1 MTIYDKENVRE
12 YKPVFND
19 DRDYT
24 TNAPTYYD
32 YMAEVN
38 TSVHK
43 ALEDIEGIVEG
54 DIVDYVESENHQLLQ
69 VTKKRVDGK
78 HVGYTLTP
86 IDPDNNITTTDPGI
100 EIVKVDNH
108 TFSITTTRDVVKQY
122 LVDGNGAYITWV
134 GNQGRLNIDFSKVQ
148 AKLTFQDGI
157 KLSGTTVSADWNKV
171 QKVLTPDNKSI
182 FIDENGRVTAQVPYD
197 RLESKVDK
205 WRTVGNVA
213 GSIFEIGGDAQ
224 PTTVNPAFLK
234 KSGVYFYL
242 SRSKSDNAIWG
253 GTADTPTSTPGIIKV
268 TSSNYN
274 EFVLQEFYSM
284 DGKNYFFRI
293 GSNEN
298 MLGDTIHHS
307 FWSPW
312 RAVFN
317 QRMYDHGKFGDG
329 KGKYWGQDSLDENL
343 NYNAGSG
350 TQREIGNILAGDL
363 TTIFTTTEKYSQSK
377 KRMTDVIRF
386 AYEGGSVAG
395 DCNTGSNV
403 YYRVNSVN
411 TVTQKCKV
419 TAHNAVNGTPITQW
433 EIEHPFFAYPIQDM
447 TAGNDRLYFINKYKI
462 FWFSLNDYSTGYV
475 DFSIGSDEYKNADGT
490 ESVYKKYTH
499 PKGISYYN
507 DKLYVLVQ
515 EDYKRIANDHNLG
528 RDVLRFAVWEITL
541 NNNGTGRVS
550 DKCLFKDTLS
560 GVDMHYLQ
568 VINNNIYVGFNL
580 DRLYNA
586 SAQNAYGGA
595 TTQNKYDPCG
605 IGTLTYSMRGLLHEQ
620 CENVKDGLEITGL
633 GHVYAPVRQAESATE
648 LNADG
653 CIVAYND
660 MLLVSGYK
668 ELVYNGVYSIA
679 PYVNTWLPT
688 ASFDKASKISYNSD
702 GEAIVTSQVKDE
714 ETGQFVNVQT
724 TTKAIQ
730 VEERTS
736 NPIVLD

>member
-1 MTIYDKENVRE
+1 MSIYDKENVRE

-38 TSVHK
+38 TSVQK

-54 DIVDYVESENHQLLQ
+54 DIVDYIDSDNQKLLQ
-69 VTKKRVDGK
+69 VTKKRVEGK

-86 IDPDNNITTTDPGI
+86 LDPENSITTTDPGI

-108 TFSITTTRDVVKQY
+108 TFSITTTKDVVKQY
-122 LVDGNGAYITWV
+122 LVDGAGAYITWV
-134 GNQGRLNIDFSKVQ
+134 GDKGRLNIDFTRVQ
-148 AKLTFQDGI
+148 AKLTFQDGV

-182 FIDENGRVTAQVPYD
+182 IIDENGRVSAQVPYD

-224 PTTVNPAFLK
+224 PTTVNPNFLRK
-234 KSGVYFYL
+234 TGTYYYMGA
-242 SRSKSDNAIWG
+242 SKADNAVWKI
-253 GTADTPTSTPGIIKV
+253 TADTPTSTSGFIRVIS
-268 TSSNYN
+268 TNYSRS
-274 EFVLQEFYSM
+274 VLQEFYSL
-284 DGKNYFFRI
+284 DGKNIFYRT
-293 GSNEN
+293 GSNDLIAGSSN
-298 MLGDTIHHS
+298 KY

-312 RAVFN
+312 RAVLT
-317 QRMYDHGKFGDG
+317 QQMYKDGKYGDG
-329 KGKYWGQDSLDENL
+329 KGKYWGEGYTDTQL
-343 NYNAGSG
+343 NYNAGAG
-350 TQREIGNILAGDL
+350 TQGEDIGELLGNNLL
-363 TTIFTTTEKYSQSK
+363 ERYKTTEKYTNSQK
-377 KRMTDVIRF
+377 EMKDVIRF

-395 DCNTGSNV
+395 DCPTGSNV
-403 YYRVNSVN
+403 YYRINAVN
-411 TVTQKCKV
+411 TVLEECKI
-419 TAHNAVNGTPITQW
+419 TAHNAVNGTPITQFV
-433 EIEHPFFAYPIQDM
+433 IEHPFFANPIQDI
-447 TAGNDRLYFINKYKI
+447 TAGNDRIYFINNYKI

-490 ESVYKKYTH
+490 ESVYKKYAT

-507 DKLYVLVQ
+507 EKLYVLVQ
-515 EDYKRIANDHNLG
+515 EDYKRIANDYNLG

-541 NNNGTGRVS
+541 NTNGTGRVS
-550 DKCLFKDTLS
+550 DKCLFKYVLT

-580 DRLYNA
+580 DRLYND
-586 SAQNAYGGA
+586 SARNAYGDA
-595 TTQNKYDPCG
+595 TAQNKYDPCG
-605 IGTLTYSMRGLLHEQ
+605 IGTLTFSMTGLMHEQ

-633 GHVYAPVRQAESATE
+633 GHVYAPVRQPENSNE

-668 ELVYNGVYSIA
+668 PLAYNGVYSLS
-679 PYVNTWLPT
+679 PYVNTWLPPV
-688 ASFDKASKISYNSD
+688 SFDKASKISYNSN

-714 ETGQFVNVQT
+714 ETGQFVNVQI
-724 TTKAIQ
+724 TTKPVQ
-730 VEERTS
+730 VEERTA
-736 NPIVLD
+736 NPIVEE

>member
-1 MTIYDKENVRE
+1 MSIYDKENVRE

-54 DIVDYVESENHQLLQ
+54 DIVDYIDSDNQQLLQ

-86 IDPDNNITTTDPGI
+86 LDPENSITTTDPGI

-108 TFSITTTRDVVKQY
+108 TFSITTTKDVVKQY
-122 LVDGNGAYITWV
+122 LVDGTGTYITWV
-134 GNQGRLNIDFSKVQ
+134 GDKGHLNIDFNKVQ
-148 AKLTFQDGI
+148 AKLTFQDGV
-157 KLSGTTVSADWNKV
+157 KLSGNTVSADWNKV

-182 FIDENGRVTAQVPYD
+182 IIDENGRVSAQVPYD

-205 WRTVGNVA
+205 WRTVGNVG
-213 GSIFEIGGDAQ
+213 GSIFKLAEDAQ

-242 SRSKSDNAIWG
+242 SRSKADNSVWG
-253 GTADTPTSTPGIIKV
+253 GKADTPTSTPGIIRV

-274 EFVLQEFYSM
+274 DFVLQEFYSM

-293 GSNEN
+293 GSNEQLLSDKSRN
-298 MLGDTIHHS
+298 N
-307 FWSPW
+307 FWSEW

-317 QRMYDHGKFGDG
+317 EKMYANGKFGEN
-329 KGKYWGQDSLDENL
+329 KGKYWGQDSQDSDL
-343 NYNAGSG
+343 NYNAGNG
-350 TQREIGNILAGDL
+350 TQRRVGDIVAGDL
-363 TTIFTTTEKYSQSK
+363 TTIFTTTEKYTSAQ

-386 AYEGGSVAG
+386 AYEGGSLAG
-395 DCNTGSNV
+395 DCTTGSNV
-403 YYRVNSVN
+403 YYRVNGVN
-411 TVTQKCKV
+411 TVSQECII
-419 TAHNAVNGTPITQW
+419 TAHNAVNGTPITQFV
-433 EIEHPFFAYPIQDM
+433 IEHPFFAHPIQDI
-447 TAGNDRLYFINKYKI
+447 TAGNDRIYFINTWSI

-475 DFSIGSDEYKNADGT
+475 EFPRTPLMTNADGT
-490 ESVYKKYTH
+490 PSTYEKYLRY
-499 PKGISYYN
+499 KGISYYN
-507 DKLYVLVQ
+507 EKLYVLIQ
-515 EDYKRIANDHNLG
+515 EDYKAVANDNNLG
-528 RDVLRFAVWEITL
+528 RDVLKFAVWEITL
-541 NNNGTGRVS
+541 NTNGTGRVS
-550 DKCLFKDTLS
+550 DKCIFSNPLT

-580 DRLYNA
+580 DRLYNE
-586 SAQNAYGGA
+586 SAKNAYGSP
-595 TTQNKYDPCG
+595 TPQNKYDPCG
-605 IGTLTYSMRGLLHEQ
+605 IGTLTFSMYGLLHEQ
-620 CENVKDGLEITGL
+620 CENVKDGLQITGL
-633 GHVYAPVRQAESATE
+633 GHVYAPVRQAENANE

-668 ELVYNGVYSIA
+668 ALVYNGVYSLP

-688 ASFDKASKISYNSD
+688 VSFDKASKISYNSD

-714 ETGQFVNVQT
+714 ETGQFVNVQIT
-724 TTKAIQ
+724 PKPVQ
-730 VEERTS
+730 VEERTT
-736 NPIVLD
+736 NPIVEE

>member
-1 MTIYDKENVRE
+1 MSIYDKENVRE

-54 DIVDYVESENHQLLQ
+54 DIVDYIDSDNQKLLQ

-86 IDPDNNITTTDPGI
+86 LDPENSINTTDPGI

-108 TFSITTTRDVVKQY
+108 TFSITTNKDVVKQY
-122 LVDGNGAYITWV
+122 LVDGTGAYITWI
-134 GNQGRLNIDFSKVQ
+134 GDKGSLNIDFTRVQ
-148 AKLTFQDGI
+148 AKLTFQDGVKI
-157 KLSGTTVSADWNKV
+157 SGTTVSADWNKV

-182 FIDENGRVTAQVPYD
+182 IIDENGRVSAQVPYD
-197 RLESKVDK
+197 RLEAKVDK

-234 KSGVYFYL
+234 KTGVYLYL
-242 SRSKSDNAIWG
+242 SRSKSDNAVWG
-253 GTADTPTSTPGIIKV
+253 GKADTPTSTPGIIRV

-274 EFVLQEFYSM
+274 EFVLQEFFSI

-293 GSNEN
+293 GSNEQLLVDKTRN
-298 MLGDTIHHS
+298 N
-307 FWSPW
+307 FWSEW

-317 QRMYDHGKFGDG
+317 EKMYANGKFGDN

-343 NYNAGSG
+343 NYNAGAG
-350 TQREIGNILAGDL
+350 TQRKVGDIVAGDL
-363 TTIFTTTEKYSQSK
+363 STILTTTEKYTRKQ

-386 AYEGGSVAG
+386 AYEGGSLAG
-395 DCNTGSNV
+395 DCHTGSNV
-403 YYRVNSVN
+403 YYRVNGVN
-411 TVTQKCKV
+411 TVTQECII
-419 TAHNAVNGTPITQW
+419 TAHNGVNGTPITQW
-433 EIEHPFFAYPIQDM
+433 SIEHPFFANPIQDI
-447 TAGNDRLYFINKYKI
+447 TAGNDRIYFINTWSI

-475 DFSIGSDEYKNADGT
+475 EFPRTPLKTSANGNPATYE
-490 ESVYKKYTH
+490 KYLRY
-499 PKGISYYN
+499 KGISYYN
-507 DKLYVLVQ
+507 DKLYVLIQ
-515 EDYKRIANDHNLG
+515 EDYKQIANDGNLG
-528 RDVLRFAVWEITL
+528 KDVLKFAVWEITL
-541 NNNGTGRVS
+541 NTNGTGRVS
-550 DKCLFKDTLS
+550 DKCLFDYVLA

-580 DRLYNA
+580 DRLYND
-586 SAQNAYGGA
+586 SAKSAYGDP
-595 TTQNKYDPCG
+595 TPQNKYDPCG
-605 IGTLTYSMRGLLHEQ
+605 IGTLTFSMTGLMHEQ

-633 GHVYAPVRQAESATE
+633 GHVYAPVRQNENANE

-668 ELVYNGVYSIA
+668 ELVYNGVYSLP

-688 ASFDKASKISYNSD
+688 VSFDKASKISYNSD
-702 GEAIVTSQVKDE
+702 GEAIVTSQVKYE
-714 ETGQFVNVQT
+714 ETGQFVNVKIT
-724 TTKAIQ
+724 PKPVQ
-730 VEERTS
+730 VEEGTT
-736 NPIVLD
+736 NPIVEE

>member
-1 MTIYDKENVRE
+1 MSIYDKENVRE

-54 DIVDYVESENHQLLQ
+54 DIVDYIDSDNQKLLQ

-86 IDPDNNITTTDPGI
+86 LDPENSINTTDPGI

-108 TFSITTTRDVVKQY
+108 TFSITTNKDVVKQY
-122 LVDGNGAYITWV
+122 LVDGTGAYITWI
-134 GNQGRLNIDFSKVQ
+134 GDKGSLNIDFTRVQ
-148 AKLTFQDGI
+148 AKLTFQDGVKI
-157 KLSGTTVSADWNKV
+157 SGTTVSADWNKV

-182 FIDENGRVTAQVPYD
+182 IIDENGRVSAQVPYD
-197 RLESKVDK
+197 RLEAKVDK

-234 KSGVYFYL
+234 KTGVYLYL
-242 SRSKSDNAIWG
+242 SRSKSDNAVWG
-253 GTADTPTSTPGIIKV
+253 GKADTPTSTPGIIRV

-274 EFVLQEFYSM
+274 EFVLQEFFSI

-293 GSNEN
+293 GSNEQLLVDKTRN
-298 MLGDTIHHS
+298 N
-307 FWSPW
+307 FWSEW

-317 QRMYDHGKFGDG
+317 EKMYANGKFGDN

-343 NYNAGSG
+343 NYNAGAG
-350 TQREIGNILAGDL
+350 TQRKVGDIVAGDL
-363 TTIFTTTEKYSQSK
+363 STILTTTEKYTRKQ

-386 AYEGGSVAG
+386 AYEGGSLAG
-395 DCNTGSNV
+395 DCHTGSNV
-403 YYRVNSVN
+403 YYRVNGVN
-411 TVTQKCKV
+411 TVTQECII
-419 TAHNAVNGTPITQW
+419 TAHNGVNGTPITQW
-433 EIEHPFFAYPIQDM
+433 SIEHPFFANPIQDI
-447 TAGNDRLYFINKYKI
+447 TAGNDRIYFINTWSI

-475 DFSIGSDEYKNADGT
+475 EFPRTPLKTSANGNPATYE
-490 ESVYKKYTH
+490 KYLRY
-499 PKGISYYN
+499 KGISYYN
-507 DKLYVLVQ
+507 DKLYVLIQ
-515 EDYKRIANDHNLG
+515 EDYKQIANDGNLG
-528 RDVLRFAVWEITL
+528 KDVLKFAVWEITL
-541 NNNGTGRVS
+541 NTNGTGRVS
-550 DKCLFKDTLS
+550 DKCLFDYVLA

-580 DRLYNA
+580 DRLYND
-586 SAQNAYGGA
+586 SAKSAYGDP
-595 TTQNKYDPCG
+595 TPQNKYDPCG
-605 IGTLTYSMRGLLHEQ
+605 IGTLTFSMTGLMHEQ

-633 GHVYAPVRQAESATE
+633 GHVYAPVRQNENANE

-668 ELVYNGVYSIA
+668 ELVYNGVYSLP

-688 ASFDKASKISYNSD
+688 VSFDKASKISYNSD

-714 ETGQFVNVQT
+714 ETGQFVNVKIT
-724 TTKAIQ
+724 PKPVQ
-730 VEERTS
+730 VEERTT
-736 NPIVLD
+736 NPIVEE

>member
-1 MTIYDKENVRE
+1 MSIYDKENVRE

-54 DIVDYVESENHQLLQ
+54 DIVDYIDSDNQKLLQ
-69 VTKKRVDGK
+69 VTKKRVNGK

-86 IDPDNNITTTDPGI
+86 LDPENSITTTDPGI

-108 TFSITTTRDVVKQY
+108 TFSITTTKDVVKQY
-122 LVDGNGAYITWV
+122 LVDGTGAYITWV
-134 GNQGRLNIDFSKVQ
+134 GNKGRLNIDFSRVQ
-148 AKLTFQDGI
+148 AKLTFQDGV

-197 RLESKVDK
+197 RLEAKVDK

-234 KSGVYFYL
+234 KSGTYFYL
-242 SRSKSDNAIWG
+242 SRSKSDSAIWG
-253 GTADTPTSTPGIIKV
+253 GKADTPTSTPGIIRV

-298 MLGDTIHHS
+298 MLVDTIHHS

-317 QRMYDHGKFGDG
+317 QRMFDQNKFGDG
-329 KGKYWGQDSLDENL
+329 KGKYWGEGSLDENL
-343 NYNAGSG
+343 NYNSGSG

-363 TTIFTTTEKYSQSK
+363 STIFTTTEKYTRAQ

-386 AYEGGSVAG
+386 AYEGGSLAG
-395 DCNTGSNV
+395 DCPTGSNV
-403 YYRVNSVN
+403 YYRINAVN
-411 TVTQKCKV
+411 TVSQKCKV

-433 EIEHPFFAYPIQDM
+433 EIEHPFFAHPIQDI
-447 TAGNDRLYFINKYKI
+447 TAGNDRLYFINTRSI

-475 DFSIGSDEYKNADGT
+475 EFPRTPLMTNADGT
-490 ESVYKKYTH
+490 PSRYEKHLRY
-499 PKGISYYN
+499 KGISYYN
-507 DKLYVLVQ
+507 EKLYVLIQ
-515 EDYKRIANDHNLG
+515 EDYKAIANDGNLG
-528 RDVLRFAVWEITL
+528 RDVIRFAVWEITL

-560 GVDMHYLQ
+560 AVDMHYLQ

-586 SAQNAYGGA
+586 SAQNAYGAA
-595 TTQNKYDPCG
+595 TAQNKYDPCG
-605 IGTLTYSMRGLLHEQ
+605 IGTLTYSMSGLLHEQ

-633 GHVYAPVRQAESATE
+633 GHVYAPVRQPESAPE
-648 LNADG
+648 MNADG

-668 ELVYNGVYSIA
+668 ALVYNGVYSLA
-679 PYVNTWLPT
+679 PYVNTWIPPV
-688 ASFDKASKISYNSD
+688 SFDKASKISYNSD

-714 ETGQFVNVQT
+714 ETGQFVNVQIT
-724 TTKAIQ
+724 PKPVQ
-730 VEERTS
+730 VEERTA
-736 NPIVLD
+736 NPIVEE

>member
-1 MTIYDKENVRE
+1 MSIYDKENVRE

-54 DIVDYVESENHQLLQ
+54 DIVDYIDSDNQKLLQ

-86 IDPDNNITTTDPGI
+86 LDPENSITTTDPGI

-108 TFSITTTRDVVKQY
+108 TFSITTNKDVVKQY
-122 LVDGNGAYITWV
+122 LVDGTGAYITWI
-134 GNQGRLNIDFSKVQ
+134 GDKGSLNIDFTRVQ
-148 AKLTFQDGI
+148 AKLTFQDGVKI
-157 KLSGTTVSADWNKV
+157 SGTTVSADWNKV

-182 FIDENGRVTAQVPYD
+182 IIDENGRVSAQVPYD
-197 RLESKVDK
+197 RLEAKVDK

-234 KSGVYFYL
+234 KSGTYFYL
-242 SRSKSDNAIWG
+242 SRSKSDSAIWG
-253 GTADTPTSTPGIIKV
+253 GVADTPTSTPGIIKV

-274 EFVLQEFYSM
+274 DFVLQEFYSM

-298 MLGDTIHHS
+298 MLVDTKHHS

-317 QRMYDHGKFGDG
+317 QRMFDNNKFGDG

-350 TQREIGNILAGDL
+350 TQKAIGNILAGDL
-363 TTIFTTTEKYSQSK
+363 STIFTTTEKYTHAQ

-386 AYEGGSVAG
+386 AYEGGSLAG
-395 DCNTGSNV
+395 DCHTGSNV
-403 YYRVNSVN
+403 YYRVNGVN
-411 TVTQKCKV
+411 TVTQECII
-419 TAHNAVNGTPITQW
+419 TAHNGVNGTPITQW
-433 EIEHPFFAYPIQDM
+433 SIEHPFFAHPIQDI
-447 TAGNDRLYFINKYKI
+447 TAGNDRIYFINTWSI

-475 DFSIGSDEYKNADGT
+475 EFPRTPLKTSANGNPATYE
-490 ESVYKKYTH
+490 KYLRY
-499 PKGISYYN
+499 KGISYYN
-507 DKLYVLVQ
+507 DKLYVLIQ
-515 EDYKRIANDHNLG
+515 EDYKQIANDGNLG
-528 RDVLRFAVWEITL
+528 RDVLKFAVWEITL
-541 NNNGTGRVS
+541 NTNGTGRVS
-550 DKCLFKDTLS
+550 DKCLFDYVLA

-580 DRLYNA
+580 DRLYND
-586 SAQNAYGGA
+586 SAKSAYGDP
-595 TTQNKYDPCG
+595 TPQNKYDPCG
-605 IGTLTYSMRGLLHEQ
+605 IGTLTFSMTGLMHEQ
-620 CENVKDGLEITGL
+620 CENVKDGLAITGL
-633 GHVYAPVRQAESATE
+633 GHVYAPVRQAENASE

-668 ELVYNGVYSIA
+668 ELVYNGVYSLP

-688 ASFDKASKISYNSD
+688 VSFDKASKISYNSD

-714 ETGQFVNVQT
+714 ETGQFVNVKIT
-724 TTKAIQ
+724 PKPVQ
-730 VEERTS
+730 VEERTT
-736 NPIVLD
+736 NPIVEE

>member
-1 MTIYDKENVRE
+1 MSIYDKENVRE

-54 DIVDYVESENHQLLQ
+54 DIVDYIDSDNQKLLQ

-86 IDPDNNITTTDPGI
+86 LDPENSITTTDPGI

-108 TFSITTTRDVVKQY
+108 TFSITTNKDVVKQY
-122 LVDGNGAYITWV
+122 LVDGTGAYITWI
-134 GNQGRLNIDFSKVQ
+134 GDKGRLNIDFTRVQ
-148 AKLTFQDGI
+148 AKLTFQDGVKI
-157 KLSGTTVSADWNKV
+157 SGTTVSADWNKV

-182 FIDENGRVTAQVPYD
+182 IIDENGRVSAQVPYD
-197 RLESKVDK
+197 RLEAKVDK

-234 KSGVYFYL
+234 KTGVYLYL
-242 SRSKSDNAIWG
+242 SRSKSDNAVWG
-253 GTADTPTSTPGIIKV
+253 GKADTPTSTPGIIRV

-274 EFVLQEFYSM
+274 EFVLQEFFSI

-293 GSNEN
+293 GSNEQLLVDKTRN
-298 MLGDTIHHS
+298 N
-307 FWSPW
+307 FWSEW

-317 QRMYDHGKFGDG
+317 EKMYANGKFGEN

-343 NYNAGSG
+343 NYNAGAG
-350 TQREIGNILAGDL
+350 TQRKVGDIVAGDL
-363 TTIFTTTEKYSQSK
+363 STILTTTEKYTRKQ

-386 AYEGGSVAG
+386 AYEGGSLAG
-395 DCNTGSNV
+395 DCHTGSNV
-403 YYRVNSVN
+403 YYRVNGVN
-411 TVTQKCKV
+411 TVTQECII
-419 TAHNAVNGTPITQW
+419 TAHNGVNGTPITQW
-433 EIEHPFFAYPIQDM
+433 SIEHPFFANPIQDI
-447 TAGNDRLYFINKYKI
+447 TAGNDRIYFINTWSI

-475 DFSIGSDEYKNADGT
+475 EFPRTPLKTSANGNPATYE
-490 ESVYKKYTH
+490 KYLRY
-499 PKGISYYN
+499 KGISYYN
-507 DKLYVLVQ
+507 DKLYVLIQ
-515 EDYKRIANDHNLG
+515 EDYKQIANDGNLG
-528 RDVLRFAVWEITL
+528 KDVLKFAVWEITL
-541 NNNGTGRVS
+541 NTNGTGRVS
-550 DKCLFKDTLS
+550 DKCLFDYVLA

-580 DRLYNA
+580 DRLYND
-586 SAQNAYGGA
+586 SAKSAYGDP
-595 TTQNKYDPCG
+595 TPQNKYDPCG
-605 IGTLTYSMRGLLHEQ
+605 IGTLTFSMTGLMHEQ

-633 GHVYAPVRQAESATE
+633 GHVYAPVRQNENANE

-668 ELVYNGVYSIA
+668 ELVYNGVYSLP

-688 ASFDKASKISYNSD
+688 VSFDKASKISYNSD

-714 ETGQFVNVQT
+714 ETGQFVNVKIT
-724 TTKAIQ
+724 PKPVQ
-730 VEERTS
+730 VEERTT
-736 NPIVLD
+736 NPIVEE

>member
-1 MTIYDKENVRE
+1 MSIYDKENVRE

-54 DIVDYVESENHQLLQ
+54 DIVDYIDSDNQQLLQ

-86 IDPDNNITTTDPGI
+86 LDPENSITTTDPGI

-108 TFSITTTRDVVKQY
+108 TFSITTTKDVVKQY
-122 LVDGNGAYITWV
+122 LVDGEGAFITWL
-134 GNQGRLNIDFSKVQ
+134 GDKGHLNIDFSKVQ
-148 AKLTFQDGI
+148 AKLTFQDGV

-182 FIDENGRVTAQVPYD
+182 IIDENGRVSAQVPYD

-234 KSGVYFYL
+234 KSGTYFYL
-242 SRSKSDNAIWG
+242 SRSKSDSAIWG
-253 GTADTPTSTPGIIKV
+253 GIADTPTSTPGIIKV

-274 EFVLQEFYSM
+274 DFVLQEFYSM

-293 GSNEN
+293 GSNEQL
-298 MLGDTIHHS
+298 LGDKTRNN
-307 FWSPW
+307 FWSEW

-317 QRMYDHGKFGDG
+317 EKMYANGKFGEN
-329 KGKYWGQDSLDENL
+329 KGKYWGQDSLDSNL
-343 NYNAGSG
+343 NYNAGNG
-350 TQREIGNILAGDL
+350 TVKQVGDILAGDL
-363 TTIFTTTEKYSQSK
+363 TTIFTTTEKYTNTK
-377 KRMTDVIRF
+377 KRMSDVIRF
-386 AYEGGSVAG
+386 AYEGGSLAG
-395 DCNTGSNV
+395 DCHTGSNV

-411 TVTQKCKV
+411 TVSQECV
-419 TAHNAVNGTPITQW
+419 ITAHNAVNGTPITQW
-433 EIEHPFFAYPIQDM
+433 SIEHPFFAYPIQDI
-447 TAGNDRLYFINKYKI
+447 TAGNDRIYFINTWSI

-475 DFSIGSDEYKNADGT
+475 EFPRTPLKTSANGT
-490 ESVYKKYTH
+490 PATYEKHLRY
-499 PKGISYYN
+499 KGISYYN
-507 DKLYVLVQ
+507 EKLYVLIQ
-515 EDYKRIANDHNLG
+515 EDYKQIANDDNLG
-528 RDVLRFAVWEITL
+528 KDVLKFAVWEITL
-541 NNNGTGRVS
+541 NTNGTGRVS
-550 DKCLFKDTLS
+550 DKCLFDYVLA

-580 DRLYNA
+580 DRLYND
-586 SAQNAYGGA
+586 SAKNAYGDP
-595 TTQNKYDPCG
+595 TPQNKYDTCG
-605 IGTLTYSMRGLLHEQ
+605 IGTLTFSMTGLMHEQ
-620 CENVKDGLEITGL
+620 CENVKEGLEITGL
-633 GHVYAPVRQAESATE
+633 GHVYAPVRQAENANE

-668 ELVYNGVYSIA
+668 PLVYNGVYSLP
-679 PYVNTWLPT
+679 PYVNSWLPT
-688 ASFDKASKISYNSD
+688 VSFDKASKISYNSN
-702 GEAIVTSQVKDE
+702 GESIVTSQVKDE
-714 ETGQFVNVQT
+714 ETGQFVNVQIT
-724 TTKAIQ
+724 PKPVQ
-730 VEERTS
+730 VEERTT
-736 NPIVLD
+736 NPIVEE

>member
-1 MTIYDKENVRE
+1 MSIYDKENVRE
-12 YKPVFND
+12 YKPVYND

-38 TSVHK
+38 TRVHK

-54 DIVDYVESENHQLLQ
+54 DIVDYIDSDNQQLLQ
-69 VTKKRVDGK
+69 VTKKRVNGK

-86 IDPDNNITTTDPGI
+86 LEPENSITTTDPGI

-108 TFSITTTRDVVKQY
+108 TFRITTTKDVVKQY

-134 GNQGRLNIDFSKVQ
+134 GNQGRLNIDFSRVQ
-148 AKLTFQDGI
+148 AKLTFQDGV

-171 QKVLTPDNKSI
+171 QKVLKPDNKSI
-182 FIDENGRVTAQVPYD
+182 IIDENGRVSAQVPYD
-197 RLESKVDK
+197 RLEAKVDK

-234 KSGVYFYL
+234 KSGTYFYL
-242 SRSKSDNAIWG
+242 SRSKSDSSIWG
-253 GTADTPTSTPGIIKV
+253 GIADTPTSTPGIIKV

-274 EFVLQEFYSM
+274 DFVLQEFYSM

-293 GSNEN
+293 GSNEQLLSDKTRN
-298 MLGDTIHHS
+298 N
-307 FWSPW
+307 FWSEW

-317 QRMYDHGKFGDG
+317 EKMYANGQFGEN
-329 KGKYWGQDSLDENL
+329 KGKYWGQDSLDSNL
-343 NYNAGSG
+343 NYNAGAG
-350 TQREIGNILAGDL
+350 TVRQVGDILAGDL
-363 TTIFTTTEKYSQSK
+363 TTIFTTTEKYSHSQ

-386 AYEGGSVAG
+386 AYEGGGLAG
-395 DCNTGSNV
+395 DCHTGSNV
-403 YYRVNSVN
+403 YYRVNTVN
-411 TVTQKCKV
+411 TVTQECII
-419 TAHNAVNGTPITQW
+419 TAHNAVNGTPITQFS
-433 EIEHPFFAYPIQDM
+433 IEHPFFANPIQDM
-447 TAGNDRLYFINKYKI
+447 TAGNDRLYFINKNKI

-475 DFSIGSDEYKNADGT
+475 DFSIGSDDYKNADGT
-490 ESVYKKYTH
+490 ASVYKKYAHT
-499 PKGISYYN
+499 KGISYYN
-507 DKLYVLVQ
+507 EKLYVLVQ
-515 EDYKRIANDHNLG
+515 EDYKRIANDYNLS
-528 RDVLRFAVWEITL
+528 RDTLRFAVWEITL
-541 NNNGTGRVS
+541 NTNGTGRVS
-550 DKCLFKDTLS
+550 DKCLFKYVLT

-580 DRLYNA
+580 DRLYNN
-586 SAQNAYGGA
+586 SAQNAYGAA

-605 IGTLTYSMRGLLHEQ
+605 IGTLTFSMTGLLHEQ

-633 GHVYAPVRQAESATE
+633 GHVYAPVRQAENASE

-668 ELVYNGVYSIA
+668 SLVYNGVYSLP

-688 ASFDKASKISYNSD
+688 VSFDKASKISYNSD

-714 ETGQFVNVQT
+714 ETGHFLNVQIT
-724 TTKAIQ
+724 PKPVQ
-730 VEERTS
+730 VEERTT
-736 NPIVLD
+736 NPIVEE

>member
-1 MTIYDKENVRE
+1 MSIYNKENVRE

-54 DIVDYVESENHQLLQ
+54 DIVDYIDSDNQQLLQ

-86 IDPDNNITTTDPGI
+86 LDPENSITTTDPGI

-108 TFSITTTRDVVKQY
+108 TFSITTNKDVVKQY
-122 LVDGNGAYITWV
+122 LVDGTGAYITWV
-134 GNQGRLNIDFSKVQ
+134 GDKGLLNIDFSKVQ
-148 AKLTFQDGI
+148 AKLTFQDGV

-182 FIDENGRVTAQVPYD
+182 IIDENGRVSAQVPYD
-197 RLESKVDK
+197 RLEAKVDK
-205 WRTVGNVA
+205 WRTVGNAA

-234 KSGVYFYL
+234 KSGTYFYL
-242 SRSKSDNAIWG
+242 SRSKSDGSIWG

-298 MLGDTIHHS
+298 MLVDTTHHS

-317 QRMYDHGKFGDG
+317 QRMFDKNKFGDG
-329 KGKYWGQDSLDENL
+329 KGKYWGEDSLDENL

-350 TQREIGNILAGDL
+350 TQRTIGNILAGDL
-363 TTIFTTTEKYSQSK
+363 STIFTTTEKYTHAQ

-386 AYEGGSVAG
+386 AYEGGSLAG
-395 DCNTGSNV
+395 DCHTGSNV
-403 YYRVNSVN
+403 YYRINAVN
-411 TVTQKCKV
+411 TVSQKCKV

-433 EIEHPFFAYPIQDM
+433 EIEHPFFANPIQDI
-447 TAGNDRLYFINKYKI
+447 TAGNDRIYFINTWAI

-475 DFSIGSDEYKNADGT
+475 EFPRTPLKTSANGNPATYEKHLRY
-490 ESVYKKYTH
+490 
-499 PKGISYYN
+499 KGISYYN
-507 DKLYVLVQ
+507 DKLYVLIQ
-515 EDYKRIANDHNLG
+515 EDYKQIANDGNLG
-528 RDVLRFAVWEITL
+528 KDVLKFAVWEITL
-541 NNNGTGRVS
+541 NTNGTGRVS
-550 DKCLFKDTLS
+550 DKCLFDYVLA

-568 VINNNIYVGFNL
+568 VINDNIYVGFNL
-580 DRLYNA
+580 DRLYND
-586 SAQNAYGGA
+586 SAKNAYGDP
-595 TTQNKYDPCG
+595 TQQNKYDPCG
-605 IGTLTYSMRGLLHEQ
+605 IGTLTFSMTGLMHEQ

-633 GHVYAPVRQAESATE
+633 GHVYAPVRQPESAPE
-648 LNADG
+648 MNADG

-660 MLLVSGYK
+660 LLLVSGYK
-668 ELVYNGVYSIA
+668 ELVYNGVYSLY

-688 ASFDKASKISYNSD
+688 VSFDKASKISYNSD

-714 ETGQFVNVQT
+714 KTGQFVNVQIT
-724 TTKAIQ
+724 PKPVQ
-730 VEERTS
+730 VEERTA
-736 NPIVLD
+736 NPIVEE

>member
-1 MTIYDKENVRE
+1 MSIYDNENVRE

-54 DIVDYVESENHQLLQ
+54 DIVDYVESDNQQLLQ

-86 IDPDNNITTTDPGI
+86 LDPENSITTTDPGI

-108 TFSITTTRDVVKQY
+108 TFSITTTQDVVKQY
-122 LVDGNGAYITWV
+122 LVDGSGVYITWY
-134 GNQGRLNIDFSKVQ
+134 GGKGHLNIDFSKVQ
-148 AKLTFQDGI
+148 AKLTFQDGVKI
-157 KLSGTTVSADWNKV
+157 SGTTVSADWNKV

-197 RLESKVDK
+197 RLEAKIDK

-234 KSGVYFYL
+234 KSGTYFYL
-242 SRSKSDNAIWG
+242 SRSKSDSSIWG
-253 GTADTPTSTPGIIKV
+253 GIADTPTSTPGIIKV

-293 GSNEN
+293 GSNEH
-298 MLGDTIHHS
+298 MLGDKTDHH
-307 FWSPW
+307 FWSEW

-317 QRMYDHGKFGDG
+317 EKMYANGKFGEN
-329 KGKYWGQDSLDENL
+329 KGKYWGQDSLDKNL
-343 NYNAGSG
+343 NYNAGRG
-350 TQREIGNILAGDL
+350 TQQTIGNLLAGDL
-363 TTIFTTTEKYSQSK
+363 STRFTTTEKYSQSQ

-386 AYEGGSVAG
+386 AYEGGSLAG
-395 DCNTGSNV
+395 DCHTGSNV

-411 TVTQKCKV
+411 TVSQECII

-433 EIEHPFFAYPIQDM
+433 SIEHPFFAYPIQDI
-447 TAGNDRLYFINKYKI
+447 TAGNDRIYFINTWSI

-475 DFSIGSDEYKNADGT
+475 EFPRTPLNTSADGT
-490 ESVYKKYTH
+490 PSTYEKHLRY
-499 PKGISYYN
+499 KGISYYN
-507 DKLYVLVQ
+507 EKLYVLIQ
-515 EDYKRIANDHNLG
+515 EDYKQIANDDNLG
-528 RDVLRFAVWEITL
+528 KDVLKFAVWEITL

-550 DKCLFKDTLS
+550 DKCLFSYMLT

-580 DRLYNA
+580 DRLYNE
-586 SAQNAYGGA
+586 SAKNAYGDP
-595 TTQNKYDPCG
+595 TTQNKYNPCG
-605 IGTLTYSMRGLLHEQ
+605 IGTLTFSMTGLLHEQ
-620 CENVKDGLEITGL
+620 CENVKEGLEITGL
-633 GHVYAPVRQAESATE
+633 GHVYAPVRQAENANE

-668 ELVYNGVYSIA
+668 ALVYNGVYSIS

-688 ASFDKASKISYNSD
+688 VSFDKASKISYNSD

-730 VEERTS
+730 VEELTA
-736 NPIVLD
+736 NPIVVE

>member
-1 MTIYDKENVRE
+1 MSIYDKENVRE

-54 DIVDYVESENHQLLQ
+54 DIVDYVESDNHQLLE

-86 IDPDNNITTTDPGI
+86 KEIDNSITTTDPGI

-108 TFSITTTRDVVKQY
+108 TFSITTTRDIVKQY
-122 LVDGNGAYITWV
+122 LVDGSGAYITWT
-134 GNQGRLNIDFSKVQ
+134 GNKGYLNIDFSRVQ
-148 AKLTFQDGI
+148 SKLTFQDGV
-157 KLSGTTVSADWNKV
+157 KVSGTTVSADWNKV

-182 FIDENGRVTAQVPYD
+182 FIDENGRVSAQVPYD

-234 KSGVYFYL
+234 KTGTYFYL

-253 GTADTPTSTPGIIKV
+253 GAPDTPTSTPGIIKV

-274 EFVLQEFYSM
+274 DFVLQEFYSM

-293 GSNEN
+293 GSNEQL
-298 MLGDTIHHS
+298 LGDKTRNN
-307 FWSPW
+307 FWTVW

-317 QRMYDHGKFGDG
+317 EPMYTNGVFGDN
-329 KGKYWGQDSLDENL
+329 KGKYWGQDSLDSNL
-343 NYNAGSG
+343 NCEAGAGSPK
-350 TQREIGNILAGDL
+350 RIGDILAGDL
-363 TTIFTTTEKYSQSK
+363 TTIFTTTEKYTQQQ

-386 AYEGGSVAG
+386 AYEGKSLAG
-395 DCNTGSNV
+395 DCHTGSNV
-403 YYRVNSVN
+403 YYRVNAVN
-411 TVTQKCKV
+411 TVTEECTI
-419 TAHNAVNGTPITQW
+419 TAHNAVNGTPITTFT
-433 EIEHPFFAYPIQDM
+433 INHPFFATTIQDI
-447 TAGNDRLYFINKYKI
+447 TVANDRIYFINTWSI
-462 FWFSLNDYSTGYV
+462 LWFSLNDYSTGYI
-475 DFSIGSDEYKNADGT
+475 DFPHNGLMTNSDGT
-490 ESVYKKYTH
+490 SSTYEKYLRY
-499 PKGISYYN
+499 KGISYYN
-507 DKLYVLVQ
+507 DKLYVLIQ
-515 EDYKRIANDHNLG
+515 EDYKAIADDNNLG

-541 NNNGTGRVS
+541 NTNGTGRVS
-550 DKCLFKDTLS
+550 DKCLFNSPLT

-568 VINNNIYVGFNL
+568 VINNTVYVGFNL

-586 SAQNAYGGA
+586 SAQSAYGQA
-595 TTQNKYDPCG
+595 TSANKYSPCG
-605 IGTLTYSMRGLLHEQ
+605 IGTLTFSMTGLLHEQ
-620 CENVKDGLEITGL
+620 CENVKDGLEISGL
-633 GHVYAPVRQAESATE
+633 GHVYAPARQAESAVE
-648 LNADG
+648 MNADG
-653 CIVAYND
+653 CIMAYND
-660 MLLVSGYK
+660 MLLINGYK
-668 ELVYNGVYSIA
+668 ALAYTGVYSIS

-688 ASFDKASKISYNSD
+688 VSFNNASKISYNSN
-702 GEAIVTSQVKDE
+702 GEAIVTSQIKDE
-714 ETGQFVNVQT
+714 ETGEFVNVQIT
-724 TTKAIQ
+724 PKSVE
-730 VEERTS
+730 VEELTA
-736 NPIVLD
+736 NPIVEE